1 MRETTFAERVH
12 QAHPTEIY
20 VPTIV
25 AQNNLSL
32 LKNMS
37 TSSVWANAPAS
48 VRSPTPEN
56 PQNTYQ
62 APTFGSK
69 TGNSKPPGSL
79 DRTGED
85 DGSKKKQAEK
95 RKQDSRNNGILNPGS
110 NPVLTSNVSTATTN
124 SMTNTLG
131 THQACFH
138 DLENEI
144 QQRNESIK
152 TQQKEFSKVNERL
165 DVLKTQTMSTLHFC
179 KESSQNVLELRQE
192 TSSQLQTLR
201 QEAATNVLE
210 SRSNFAAMTA
220 LIQQLSMQLQAAN
233 QPPSHTGS
241 CSSHQSDN
249 EMSIK
254 STSTTRSTDSV
265 QVMSPEK
272 KKQRTPP
279 SKPRTPPRN
288 RHHHRTPSPSPK
300 SGDRRKFRI
309 NQDIDVDTSYGNQ
322 VHNRDPQHIRIFF
335 QNVKGLTYSST
346 GQDYDY
352 YLSCR
357 STIDSDI
364 TGMAEANTA
373 WQHPHLKMA
382 FADRVKRQFH
392 MSKIAYSA
400 PSAEVDQ
407 VPETETFQAGG
418 TVIFA
423 TGKMVPISYG
433 NALQDPTGL
442 GRWSGLTFRGK
453 ENTKLS
459 VITAYRV
466 CAGSIQSAPIGS
478 SFAREY
484 EHHRHLGKTSPRPRK
499 LFLIDLEAA
508 VKSLQADG
516 HSIVLMMDSNGQLTD
531 DADLQNFSSQCDHL
545 HQPTSA
551 RPTDGLTTCSDAKD
565 LRLHDLL
572 RFSFAS

>member
-95 RKQDSRNNGILNPGS
+95 RKHDSRNNGMLNPGS

-124 SMTNTLG
+124 LMTNTLG

-144 QQRNESIK
+144 RQRNESIK

-165 DVLKTQTMSTLHFC
+165 DVLETQTMSTLHFC
-179 KESSQNVLELRQE
+179 KESSQNVLELHQE
-192 TSSQLQTLR
+192 TSSQLLTVR

-233 QPPSHTGS
+233 QPAPSHTGS

-254 STSTTRSTDSV
+254 STSTTRSMDSV

-288 RHHHRTPSPSPK
+288 RLHNRTPSPSPK
-300 SGDRRKFRI
+300 SRDRAQYNPPRTSDREPPCFALDQQLNHHLRQYPVHQLSLRKMFQPI
-309 NQDIDVDTSYGNQ
+309 MPHTLDHAQAENSALTKISTWIPPMAIKCTIEIHNTSG
-322 VHNRDPQHIRIFF
+322 
-335 QNVKGLTYSST
+335 YSSKT
-346 GQDYDY
+346 SRASHTAQQAKTTTTI
-352 YLSCR
+352 LCR
-357 STIDSDI
+357 VSPPSTPKSRAWRKQ
-364 TGMAEANTA
+364 TRHGNT
-373 WQHPHLKMA
+373 
-382 FADRVKRQFH
+382 
-392 MSKIAYSA
+392 
-400 PSAEVDQ
+400 
-407 VPETETFQAGG
+407 
-418 TVIFA
+418 
-423 TGKMVPISYG
+423 PISKWRS
-433 NALQDPTGL
+433 PTEL
-442 GRWSGLTFRGK
+442 NVSSICQ
-453 ENTKLS
+453 KLR
-459 VITAYRV
+459 TAYR
-466 CAGSIQSAPIGS
+466 Q
-478 SFAREY
+478 
-484 EHHRHLGKTSPRPRK
+484 
-499 LFLIDLEAA
+499 
-508 VKSLQADG
+508 
-516 HSIVLMMDSNGQLTD
+516 
-531 DADLQNFSSQCDHL
+531 
-545 HQPTSA
+545 
-551 RPTDGLTTCSDAKD
+551 
-565 LRLHDLL
+565 
-572 RFSFAS
+572 